1 MIRGLLVFNGQ
12 TLGLLFG
19 GYRQTGQTPIDAWRV
34 LLFNGHTGGITE
46 NASIRFFGVKSVGN
60 KHSRQREKTRKIT
73 RSKSIRIKYILLAS
87 IIYYTQ
93 TAQKMLSLM
102 IDFCKVFGFSSH
114 LSKIDRF

>member
-34 LLFNGHTGGITE
+34 RVLLFIVHRRQQS
-46 NASIRFFGVKSVGN
+46 ASIRFFGVKSVGN

-73 RSKSIRIKYILLAS
+73 RLKS
-87 IIYYTQ
+87 
-93 TAQKMLSLM
+93 
-102 IDFCKVFGFSSH
+102 V
-114 LSKIDRF
+114 